1 MGVTIGDLAWSRD
14 GKHLY
19 AKKVN
24 GALIVADVQ
33 SQGGEFSR
41 GSIATDIFSPPGGL
55 SAFDT
60 ARPTAGYLAV
70 VPVDEN
76 LALPIS
82 LVLNWG
88 SELKK

>member
-1 MGVTIGDLAWSRD
+1 MAVTIGDLAWSRD

-33 SQGGEFSR
+33 SQGGEFHAGVLR
-41 GSIATDIFSPPGGL
+41 QIFSPPGGL

-60 ARPTAGYLAV
+60 ARPTAGYQAA
-70 VPVDEN
+70 VPVDET